1 MIIVNNKIITCENNL
16 DLIKNFVER
25 WINKSKEIQK
35 LSLSSDQA
43 YKTIMDFLDEF
54 KLLFPTINKSERE
67 DNKYLLLM
75 EQIANDLR
83 FSLRIAYD
91 KYKKEDINMLLFLL
105 KSSAK
110 SHTSSH
116 PMTKAKVT

>member
-91 KYKKEDINMLLFLL
+91 KYKKENKALWRTFFENNHKLPDINLNML
-105 KSSAK
+105 K
-110 SHTSSH
+110 
-116 PMTKAKVT
+116 